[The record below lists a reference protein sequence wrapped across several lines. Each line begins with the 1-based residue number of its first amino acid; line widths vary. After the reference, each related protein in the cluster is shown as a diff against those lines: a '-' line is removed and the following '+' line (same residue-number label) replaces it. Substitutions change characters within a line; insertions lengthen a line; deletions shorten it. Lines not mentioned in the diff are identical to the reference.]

1 MTARYAV
8 YYAPD
13 QGSRLWEKA
22 SAWLGRDAYTGAV
35 VDRPDIPA
43 LEGLDLDAL
52 TSDPRGYG
60 FHATLKAPFELASEV
75 SEGDLL
81 AFAADFVRTQASFT
95 AAIEPGRIGLF
106 HALRLAELSPGMSAL
121 HEACVKAF
129 DRFRAPLS
137 DHDLARRRRAK
148 LTEDQDSKLV
158 AWGYPY
164 IFDEFRFHMTLTGAI
179 RDDAVSAR
187 VGAVLMDQFGEEA
200 GTHLFDAIAIFRQ
213 PDRESPFDII
223 ARLAF
228 EAA

>member
-22 SAWLGRDAYTGAV
+22 SAWLGRDAYTGTN
-35 VDRPDIPA
+35 VDRPVFPE

-60 FHATLKAPFELASEV
+60 FHATIKAPFELSDAV
-75 SEGDLL
+75 TEGELL
-81 AFAADFVRTQASFT
+81 AFAADFARAQSRFT

-106 HALRLAELSPGMSAL
+106 HALRLAEPSPDMSGL
-121 HEACVKAF
+121 HEACVRAF

-137 DHDLARRRRAK
+137 EHDLARRRRAR
-148 LTEDQDSKLV
+148 LTEDQDHKLV

-187 VGAVLMDQFGEEA
+187 VGAVLMDQFGEDA
-200 GTHLFDAIAIFRQ
+200 GAHLFDAIAIFRQ